1 MCSVEVERIMTENN
15 KEVKEIEPSEEQ
27 LKAIKTID
35 TNVAVSAGA
44 GSGKTRVL
52 VKRFTHILEQN
63 ANRIDAS
70 NVLAITFTRKAAGE
84 MKSRLRKSMNELAQG
99 VNGAFW
105 RRQLL
110 ALERAQITT
119 IDGLCSRILRE
130 NPVEAQLDPG
140 FIQAEEFEGK
150 EFVLDCL
157 QRFVRIELRKKEETP
172 LHRLIGLYGASSF
185 TKQVQSLL
193 PHLAELVE
201 EDLAEPYKKSLAQ
214 VKELCGELCRL
225 ISNMVDRRN
234 ELTKAGNK
242 GRLQLDAVAEHL
254 GEITGGLHAE
264 QPDFAAY
271 EAYIGII
278 KGQRGAFQEAL
289 VVIREHRA
297 LIDQKMADQAALPV
311 VADWQQV
318 LQALHCYI
326 QKQKQDIDF
335 VNFDDLEQR
344 AVQLLAKNAQVREKY
359 HQRFQYIM
367 VDEFQDTNDLQR
379 RLVYLLCGD
388 DADVLQGNK
397 LFVVGDPK
405 QSIYRFRGADVSVF
419 ARVRQDIIAAGGLY
433 LTLSTNFRSKNLV
446 LDVCNEV
453 FRPLLGEDKRQD
465 VFFEALNAKHIDGV
479 VKPKLLEVTYSK
491 EDTAF
496 KREYEADAVAL
507 EIRRLHDEEGVE
519 FGKMAVLLR
528 AMTHCGLLTRH
539 MAAQGIP
546 FVVIKGRGFY
556 ECQEV
561 LDILNLLKA
570 LHNHHRSLE
579 LAGALRSPLFGLDD
593 VTLTRL
599 FLDGDGSLWD
609 AVQLADPKQFGE
621 QGPLLERAAKILQRL
636 RTAAAFLALPEL
648 WQQLRTELSLD
659 AVLARQGDDLG
670 RLENVKKLQKLALE
684 YCAANAN
691 KASLGEWLDYV
702 ARLRAADTRETAA
715 TLEAADAVQVMT
727 IHQSKGLEFNTVFL
741 PMLDSGNDTDTSE
754 IMYLPKVGLGI
765 KVMDAEGALQATGV
779 LQAAKK
785 RDKELNIAER
795 MRQLYVAMT
804 RAEERLVMSGATAL
818 DASVDKNS
826 LQERSWLK
834 QLQEILGEKT
844 IVEREQVAGSLSEP
858 QSKKAQLQ
866 IEVTPALQQAIAP
879 LPAYAAG
886 GRSCFTASALQTYLH
901 CPRQYYYQQVLA
913 LPALEQQDEVGSAE
927 QTVEAVLPAYV
938 TGLVV
943 HRALELYRRDM
954 YDKSEKVKQAQSA
967 FEKALSEQGLE
978 QAPLAQKLFF
988 EYIASPLYNALP
1000 TKGQQRELH
1009 FLLPTERGFMVDGVI
1024 DYLAQDVDGSLIV
1037 VDYKTG
1043 SAPAPGEVKLG
1054 YAYQLALYKKA
1065 TETILQRR
1073 VQRAQL
1079 HFLQDLSVWEL
1090 PDTPDYYEAALDL
1103 CTQLAAKKEE
1113 ADFVCQARTGC
1124 RYCPYAYLCTQK

>member
-1 MCSVEVERIMTENN
+1 MTENN
-15 KEVKEIEPSEEQ
+15 KEEKKIMPSPEQ
-27 LKAIKTID
+27 LKAIETID

-52 VKRFTHILEQN
+52 VKRFTYILKQN

-70 NVLAITFTRKAAGE
+70 NILAITFTRKAAGE
-84 MKSRLRKSMNELAQG
+84 MKSRLRKSMNELAQEADG
-99 VNGAFW
+99 VFW
-105 RRQLL
+105 RKQLL
-110 ALERAQITT
+110 SLERAQITT

-140 FIQAEEFEGK
+140 FIQAEEFEGT
-150 EFVLDCL
+150 EFVLDSL
-157 QRFVRIELRKKEETP
+157 QRFMRRELKKAEETP
-172 LHRLIGLYGASSF
+172 LHRLIGLYGMSSF
-185 TKQVQSLL
+185 IKQVQSLL

-201 EDLAEPYKKSLAQ
+201 EDLAEPYKKSVAQ
-214 VKELCGELCRL
+214 VGEVCGELCRL
-225 ISNMVDRRN
+225 ISSLVDRRN

-242 GRLQLDAVAEHL
+242 GRLQLDTVAEHL
-254 GEITGGLHAE
+254 DEIIGGLNAE

-278 KGQRGAFQEAL
+278 KGQKGALQEAL
-289 VVIREHRA
+289 LVIRECRTK
-297 LIDQKMADQAALPV
+297 IDQKMADQAALPV
-311 VADWQQV
+311 VADWQQM
-318 LQALHCYI
+318 LHALHEYI

-344 AVQLLAKNAQVREKY
+344 AVQLLEKNAQVREKY

-379 RLVYLLCGD
+379 RLIYLLCGD
-388 DADVLQGNK
+388 DADELQGKK

-419 ARVRQDIIAAGGLY
+419 ARVRQDIAAGGGLY
-433 LTLSTNFRSKNLV
+433 LTLGTNYRSKNLV

-465 VFFEALNAKHIDGV
+465 VFFEALNAYKLDGV

-491 EDTAF
+491 EEKAF
-496 KREYEADAVAL
+496 KREYEADAVAV
-507 EIRRLHDEEGVE
+507 EMRRLHDEEGVG

-539 MAAQGIP
+539 MAAQNIP
-546 FVVIKGRGFY
+546 FVIIKGKGFY

-561 LDILNLLKA
+561 LDILNLLKV

-579 LAGALRSPLFGLDD
+579 LAGVLRSPLFGLDD
-593 VTLTRL
+593 VTLTHL
-599 FLDGDGSLWD
+599 FLSGADGLWN
-609 AVQLADPKQFGE
+609 AVQLAEPAQFGE
-621 QGPLLERAAKILQRL
+621 QGALLERAARILRRL
-636 RTAAAFLALPEL
+636 HTAAALLALPEL
-648 WQQLRTELSLD
+648 WQQLRTELALD

-670 RLENVKKLQKLALE
+670 RLENVKKLHRLALE

-702 ARLRAADTRETAA
+702 ARLREADTKETAA
-715 TLEAADAVQVMT
+715 TLEAVDAVQVMT
-727 IHQSKGLEFNTVFL
+727 IHQSKGLEFDTVFL
-741 PMLDSGNDTDTSE
+741 PMLDSGNDSDTSE

-779 LQAAKK
+779 LQDAKK

-804 RAEERLVMSGATAL
+804 RAEERLIMSGATAI
-818 DASVDKNS
+818 DASADKNS

-834 QLQEILGEKT
+834 QLQEILGEKAV
-844 IVEREQVAGSLSEP
+844 VEREQVPGSLSEP
-858 QSKKAQLQ
+858 QDKKAQLQ
-866 IEVTPALQQAIAP
+866 IEVTPALQAAIAP

-901 CPRQYYYQQVLA
+901 CPRQYYYQHVLA
-913 LPALEQQDEVGSAE
+913 LPALEQQSEAGALE
-927 QTVEAVLPAYV
+927 QAAEAVLPAYV

-943 HRALELYRRDM
+943 HRALELYHRDA
-954 YDKSEKVKQAQSA
+954 SEESLSENNMKQAQDA
-967 FEKALSEQGLE
+967 LGKALNEQKLE
-978 QAPLAQKLFF
+978 QASLAQKLFF
-988 EYIASPLYNALP
+988 DYIASPLYNALP

-1009 FLLPTERGFMVDGVI
+1009 FLLPTDKGFMVDGVI
-1024 DYLAQDVDGSLIV
+1024 DYLAQAADGALVI

-1043 SAPAPGEVKLG
+1043 AAPAPGEVKLG
-1054 YAYQLALYKKA
+1054 YAYQLALYKRA
-1065 TETILQRR
+1065 AETILQRE
-1073 VQRAQL
+1073 VKKAQL

-1090 PDTPDYYEAALDL
+1090 PETPDYYEAALDL
-1103 CTQLAAKKEE
+1103 CAQLADKKEE
-1113 ADFVCQARTGC
+1113 ADFDCQVGAGC
-1124 RYCPYAYLCTQK
+1124 SYCPYAYLCTQK

>member
-15 KEVKEIEPSEEQ
+15 KEAKEITPSSEQ
-27 LKAIKTID
+27 LKAIETID

-52 VKRFTHILEQN
+52 VSRFTHILERHGN
-63 ANRIDAS
+63 KIDAS
-70 NVLAITFTRKAAGE
+70 NILAITFTRKAAGE

-99 VNGAFW
+99 VNGEFW
-105 RRQLL
+105 RKQLP

-157 QRFVRIELRKKEETP
+157 QRFVRMELRKEEVTP
-172 LHRLIGLYGASSF
+172 LRRLIGLYGTSSF
-185 TKQVQSLL
+185 TNQVQSLL

-214 VKELCGELCRL
+214 VESLCRELCRL
-225 ISNMVDRRN
+225 INNMVDRRN

-242 GRLQLDAVAEHL
+242 GRLQLEAVAEHL
-254 GEITGGLHAE
+254 DEITSGLNAK

-289 VVIREHRA
+289 VEIRSYRA
-297 LIDQKMADQAALPV
+297 QISKQMADEFALPV

-318 LQALHCYI
+318 LQALHSYI

-344 AVQLLAKNAQVREKY
+344 AVQLLSQNEKVRDKY
-359 HQRFQYIM
+359 HQRFQFIM

-388 DADVLQGNK
+388 NAEELQGNK

-419 ARVRQDIIAAGGLY
+419 ARVRQDVVASGGLY
-433 LTLSTNFRSKNLV
+433 LTLGTNYRSKNLV

-453 FRPLLGEDKRQD
+453 FRPLLGEDKGQD
-465 VFFEALNAKHIDGV
+465 VFFEALNAKHIDGR

-507 EIRRLHDEEGVE
+507 EMRRLHDEEGVK
-519 FGKMAVLLR
+519 FGNMAVLLR
-528 AMTHCGLLTRH
+528 AMTHCGLLTKH
-539 MAAQGIP
+539 MAAQSIP
-546 FVVIKGRGFY
+546 FVIIKGRGFY

-599 FLDGDGSLWD
+599 FLDGEGNLWD
-609 AVQLADPKQFGE
+609 AVQLAEAKQFGE

-636 RTAAAFLALPEL
+636 RTAAALLALPEL

-670 RLENVKKLQKLALE
+670 KLENVKKLHKLTLE

-691 KASLGEWLDYV
+691 KASLGEWLDHV
-702 ARLRAADTRETAA
+702 RRLRAADTKETAA

-741 PMLDSGNDTDTSE
+741 PMLDAGNDSDKSE
-754 IMYLPKVGLGI
+754 IMYLPKIGLGI
-765 KVMDAEGALQATGV
+765 KVMDAVGALQATSV
-779 LQAAKK
+779 LLAAKK

-795 MRQLYVAMT
+795 KRQLYVAMT
-804 RAEERLVMSGATAL
+804 RAEERLIMSGATAA
-818 DASVDKNS
+818 DADNGKKR
-826 LQERSWLK
+826 LQELSWLE
-834 QLQEILGEKT
+834 QLQEILGSKT
-844 IVEREQVAGSLSEP
+844 VIEREKVTGSLSEP
-858 QSKKAQLQ
+858 QDKKVQLQ
-866 IEVTPALQQAIAP
+866 LTVTPELASFIAP

-901 CPRQYYYQQVLA
+901 CPRQYYYQQVLE
-913 LPALEQQDEVGSAE
+913 LPALEQQSDEQAAAQSAA
-927 QTVEAVLPAYV
+927 VVLPAYV

-943 HRALELYRRDM
+943 HRALELYRRDAH
-954 YDKSEKVKQAQSA
+954 DKSERAKQAQSA
-967 FEKALSEQGLE
+967 FDKALSEQKLE
-978 QAPLAQKLFF
+978 QAPLAHRLFF
-988 EYIASPLYNALP
+988 DYIASSLYNALP
-1000 TKGQQRELH
+1000 IKGQQCELH
-1009 FLLPTERGFMVDGVI
+1009 FLLPIENGLMVDGVI
-1024 DYLAQDVDGSLIV
+1024 DYLAQEADGSLII

-1065 TETILQRR
+1065 AEMILQRR
-1073 VQRAQL
+1073 VQKAQL
-1079 HFLQDLSVWEL
+1079 HFLQDMSVWEL
-1090 PDTPDYYEAALDL
+1090 PETQDYYEDALNL

-1113 ADFVCQARTGC
+1113 ADFACQAGAGC
-1124 RYCPYAYLCTQK
+1124 SYCPYAYLCTQK